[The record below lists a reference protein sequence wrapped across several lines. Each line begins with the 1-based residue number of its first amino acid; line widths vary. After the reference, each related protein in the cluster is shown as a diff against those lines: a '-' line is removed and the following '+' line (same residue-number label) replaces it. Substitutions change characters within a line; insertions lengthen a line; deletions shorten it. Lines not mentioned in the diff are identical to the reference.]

1 MIDCNV
7 IADLIPL
14 YIDDTCSRESAELV
28 EEHVKTCG
36 DCSKL
41 MERMRAEGIEPK
53 KRAPL
58 FESSRLIK
66 SVRKSFL
73 TVMLS
78 LSVMLTCYCF
88 HYFGFNY
95 INYSP
100 FFSLV
105 FTVMY
110 IAAWIVLTVYVK
122 EIIPLIIV
130 NLSFSSITFLYAAF
144 RLILRILYLTDI
156 ITVGQ
161 YVKVVSDD
169 IALAPIAYL
178 ISIPFWGVTTLT
190 KSWEIRTCISAIV
203 SLIVIIYSIISLKN
217 WKKYRS

>member
-28 EEHVKTCG
+28 EEHIKTCG

-53 KRAPL
+53 EKAPV
-58 FESSRLIK
+58 FESSGLIK
-66 SVRKSFL
+66 SVRKSIL

-144 RLILRILYLTDI
+144 RLILWILYLTDI

-203 SLIVIIYSIISLKN
+203 SLVVIIYSIISLKN

>member
-53 KRAPL
+53 KRAPV

-66 SVRKSFL
+66 SVRKSIL

-110 IAAWIVLTVYVK
+110 IAAWMVLTVYVK

-130 NLSFSSITFLYAAF
+130 NLSFGSITFLYAAF

-161 YVKVVSDD
+161 YVKVTYNN
-169 IALAPIAYL
+169 IALAPVPYL
-178 ISIPFWGVTTLT
+178 ISVPFWGVTTLV
-190 KSWEIRTCISAIV
+190 KGWEIVTLVSAIV

>member
-41 MERMRAEGIEPK
+41 MEKMRAEGIEPK

-66 SVRKSFL
+66 SVRKSIL

-110 IAAWIVLTVYVK
+110 IAAWMVLTVYVK

>member
-66 SVRKSFL
+66 SVRKSIL

-110 IAAWIVLTVYVK
+110 IAAWMVLTVYVK

-144 RLILRILYLTDI
+144 RLILWILYLTDI

-161 YVKVVSDD
+161 YVKVTYNN
-169 IALAPIAYL
+169 IALAPVPYL
-178 ISIPFWGVTTLT
+178 ISVPFWGVTTLV
-190 KSWEIRTCISAIV
+190 KGWEIVTLVSAIV

>member
-66 SVRKSFL
+66 SVRKSIL